1 MNKLIK
7 LGQYWQNFTFY
18 FSLPILI
25 LIICRYY
32 NSRQIKFSFHKGS
45 TNSSIHRG
53 LLLSPSSFMSGTIKL
68 CILGQ
73 NYFFSLNEQNH
84 QLAKAYILLCHY
96 YSYVNHPY
104 KLELFPK

>member
-7 LGQYWQNFTFY
+7 LSQYWQNFTFY

-53 LLLSPSSFMSGTIKL
+53 FLLSPSSIMSGTIKL

-73 NYFFSLNEQNH
+73 NYFFPLNKQNH
-84 QLAKAYILLCHY
+84 QLQKHTYFFVIITPILITHI
-96 YSYVNHPY
+96 N
-104 KLELFPK
+104 